1 LPLTVRSNA
10 PCLELP
16 SDEMRQFGYRVVD
29 ILVEHL
35 SGLHQAPVG
44 RKGDSAQLR
53 PLFAEPPPEQPVD
66 LEAALRRVLDDV
78 LPNTLHVNHPRFFGF
93 VPGPGNF
100 VSAMADALSSGFNVF
115 NGSWMGGSGAAALEL
130 AVVDWFR
137 NFCGLPESGGGIF
150 VSGGSVANMTAL
162 AVARHVKLGDRFSD
176 GVVYF
181 SDQTHSSVDRALR
194 VLGFT
199 ASQLR
204 RLPSDENFR
213 LDPASVADALAR
225 DRAAG
230 LRPFCIVVNAGTTNT
245 GAVDPIADLVELAR
259 ANDLWIHADGA
270 FGAAAA
276 ICDRGR
282 RALAGLEQV
291 DSLSLDPHK
300 WLFQSFECGCVL
312 LRDVALLK
320 ATYQILPDYLQDL
333 HRGLEEVNPCDYGIQ
348 LTRSFRAL
356 KVWLSMQAFGLAEF
370 RRGVERGF
378 ELAERAEA
386 RLRQMPDWEVL
397 SPAQM
402 GTVAFR
408 YLPRAG
414 DTNAMQTRL
423 VEAMLRDGFAL
434 VTSTVLRGLTSLR
447 MCTINP
453 RTSDE
458 DIDRTLERL
467 NSLGRALDQKT
478 MQAGDN
484 TQKTRP

>member
-1 LPLTVRSNA
+1 LTVPSNA

-16 SDEMRQFGYRVVD
+16 RDEMRQLGYRVID
-29 ILVEHL
+29 ILVDHL
-35 SGLHQAPVG
+35 NGLPSAPVG
-44 RKGDSAQLR
+44 RKGDPAVLR
-53 PLFAEPPPEQPVD
+53 PMFAEPPPEEPGD
-66 LEAALRRVLDDV
+66 LETALRRVLDDV

-100 VSAMADALSSGFNVF
+100 VSAMADALASGFNVF

-137 NFCGLPESGGGIF
+137 TFCGLPESAGGIF

-176 GVVYF
+176 SVVYF

-194 VLGFT
+194 VLRFSAG
-199 ASQLR
+199 QLR
-204 RLPSDENFR
+204 RLPSDTQFR
-213 LDPASVADALAR
+213 LDPASVAAAIAV
-225 DRAAG
+225 DRTAG

-245 GAVDPIADLVELAR
+245 GAVDPIVELVELAR
-259 ANDLWIHADGA
+259 ANGLWVHADGA
-270 FGAAAA
+270 FGAAAV

-282 RALAGLEQV
+282 QALVGLDQV

-300 WLFQSFECGCVL
+300 WLFQTFECGCVL
-312 LRDVALLK
+312 LRDASLLK
-320 ATYQILPDYLQDL
+320 AAYQILPDYLQDV

-378 ELAERAEA
+378 DLAEYTES
-386 RLRQMPDWEVL
+386 RLRKMADWQVL

-408 YLPRAG
+408 YVPQCG
-414 DTNAMQTRL
+414 DANALQTRL
-423 VEAMLRDGFAL
+423 VEAMLGDGFAL
-434 VTSTVLRGLTSLR
+434 VTSTVLRGVTALR

-453 RTSDE
+453 RTSDR
-458 DIDRTLERL
+458 DIDDTLSRL
-467 NSLGRALDQKT
+467 DRFARELDG
-478 MQAGDN
+478 GDHGAPL
-484 TQKTRP
+484 R